1 MTEQTG
7 PKDERR
13 RPLSRER
20 VLRAAVELA
29 DERGLAALSMRKL
42 ADRLGVEAMSLYHH
56 VSNKDDMLDGM
67 IDLVVEEI
75 ELPKPGDEWRTAMR
89 SRAVSAHDVFA
100 RHEWAA
106 SLMESRTNPG
116 HATLRYYDAVLG
128 CLRRGG
134 FPMALAAHAFSAL
147 DAYIYGF
154 GMQEISLPFDGE
166 EEVKEV
172 AEALLEGFPVDLYPN
187 LYEMIV
193 DHALQPGYNYSDEFE
208 FGLDL
213 ILDGFERLLVA
224 E

>member
-1 MTEQTG
+1 
-7 PKDERR
+7 
-13 RPLSRER
+13 
-20 VLRAAVELA
+20 
-29 DERGLAALSMRKL
+29 MRKL

-67 IDLVVEEI
+67 VDLVVEEI
-75 ELPKPGDEWRTAMR
+75 ELPKPGDEWRAAMR
-89 SRAVSAHDVFA
+89 ARAVSAHDVFS

-116 HATLRYYDAVLG
+116 PATLRYYDAVLG

-134 FPMALAAHAFSAL
+134 FSMALAAHAFSAL

-193 DHALQPGYNYSDEFE
+193 DHALQPGYNYAAEFE

-213 ILDGFERLLVA
+213 ILDGFERLLDA
-224 E
+224 N